1 MKRFLSIILALLM
14 LLSLGACAQKR
25 TSKKARSRG
34 GATATETET
43 YAEATA
49 PTGDWYTTPTE
60 GEHTA
65 PTHSSSQSDE
75 ITFGTLTSNSYENEY
90 FGFGINIPYGW
101 DRDSLEEIAGKN
113 FVDTYTLKND
123 IAFIIDDNGYVD
135 AFYAEEIATS
145 NTIMISFW
153 ESNGF
158 SEEEHL
164 DSLLEAYIETAE
176 ELDYEIVKTQTD
188 TIVVDGRELNYIGI
202 TNKSGDDSM
211 TMVAF
216 CIVNGDYMTYIEFG
230 AMDID
235 AFGTVGEY
243 LYLL

>member
-1 MKRFLSIILALLM
+1 MKRFLSVILALLM

-34 GATATETET
+34 GATATETSTTTET
-43 YAEATA
+43 STNTEA
-49 PTGDWYTTPTE
+49 TTPTE

-75 ITFGTLTSNSYENEY
+75 IAFGTLTGNSYENEY
-90 FGFGINIPYGW
+90 FGFGINIPSGW
-101 DRDSLEEIAGKN
+101 DRDSLEEMAEKN
-113 FVDTYTLKND
+113 SVDTYTLKND
-123 IAFIIDDNGYVD
+123 IASIIADNGYVN
-135 AFYAEEIATS
+135 AFYAEESATS

-158 SEEEHL
+158 SEDEHL
-164 DSLLEAYIETAE
+164 DNLLEAYIETAE
-176 ELDYEIVKTQTD
+176 EFDYEIVETQSD
-188 TIVVDGRELNYIGI
+188 TVVVDGRELNYIGI
-202 TNKSGDDSM
+202 TNESGDDSL

-230 AMDID
+230 AKDID

-243 LYLL
+243 LYTL